1 MLTSMKPNDGIVLQ
15 GPRLTEGA
23 RRRVAML
30 RWSGAGLVIAA
41 LFATAA
47 QLLYGHIGVDR
58 IAIDTLW
65 WCLAA
70 CIPATLLV
78 DRFVHTPATEGGIW
92 IVFCTA
98 AVFGLLLAFF
108 GVTHGLYSRVV
119 LIGAFL
125 GETMWLIVG
134 VQWLVRGRVLRLGVC
149 EPSVLHLLSEARHA
163 LESPVT
169 HASAELV
176 ASNDLHHLATLDG
189 VVIDR
194 YSNKDEVL
202 KRLISALKLG
212 GVRIYSADHVHE
224 LLTGRLSLQQTEDSF
239 LDDSSGKVLYGL
251 VKRVL
256 DVLGAVVLLA
266 IAGVPMLLIA
276 AAVRV
281 DTPGPALFRQLRVGV
296 HGSPFRMLK
305 FRTMYVRPDMG
316 DASSPESTDEVAGRV
331 TPLGRW
337 LRKFRFDELPQLLNV
352 IDGTMSLIGPRPEWT
367 ETAGAFF
374 DDIAHY
380 PYRHLVRPG
389 ITGWAQVNQ
398 GHVTAVADARIKLEY
413 DLYYVKHLSFAL
425 DLVIGIRTVSTVLTG
440 FGAK

>member
-1 MLTSMKPNDGIVLQ
+1 MLASMKPNDSILLPA
-15 GPRLTEGA
+15 PRLTEGA

-47 QLLYGHIGVDR
+47 QWMYGHIGVDR

-70 CIPATLLV
+70 WIPATLLV

-92 IVFCTA
+92 ILFCTA
-98 AVFGLLLAFF
+98 AVYGLLLAFF
-108 GVTHGLYSRVV
+108 GVTHGLYSRAV
-119 LIGAFL
+119 LAGAFV
-125 GETMWLIVG
+125 GETVWLMIG
-134 VQWLVRGRVLRLGVC
+134 VQLLVRGRVLRLGVC
-149 EPSVLHLLSEARHA
+149 EPSVLHLLSEARLA
-163 LESPVT
+163 IESPVT
-169 HASAELV
+169 HARAELV
-176 ASNDLHHLATLDG
+176 ASNDLAHLASLDG

-194 YSNKDEVL
+194 YSNKDERL

-239 LDDSSGKVLYGL
+239 LDDSSGKVLYSL

-256 DVLGAVVLLA
+256 DLGGASVLLLV
-266 IAGVPMLLIA
+266 AGIPMLVIA
-276 AAVRV
+276 AAIRLS
-281 DTPGPALFRQLRVGV
+281 TPGPALFRQLRVGV
-296 HGSPFRMLK
+296 HGRPFRMLK
-305 FRTMYVRPDMG
+305 FRTMYVRPD
-316 DASSPESTDEVAGRV
+316 DADVMQPESLDEVQGRV

-352 IDGTMSLIGPRPEWT
+352 LDGTMSLIGPRPEWT
-367 ETAGAFF
+367 ATAGAFF

-398 GHVTAVADARIKLEY
+398 GHVTALADARIKLEF

-425 DLVIGIRTVSTVLTG
+425 DLVIGIRTVTTVLTG

>member
-1 MLTSMKPNDGIVLQ
+1 MLTSMKPNDGLLLPA
-15 GPRLTEGA
+15 PRLTEGA

-30 RWSGAGLVIAA
+30 RWSGAGLVVAA
-41 LFATAA
+41 LCATAA
-47 QLLYGHIGVDR
+47 QWMYGHVGVDR
-58 IAIDTLW
+58 IALETLW
-65 WCLAA
+65 WCLAVW
-70 CIPATLLV
+70 IPATLLV

-108 GVTHGLYSRVV
+108 GITHGLYSRAV
-119 LIGAFL
+119 LATAFV
-125 GETMWLIVG
+125 GETTWLIVG
-134 VQWLVRGRVLRLGVC
+134 VQLLVRGHVLRLGVC
-149 EPSVLHLLSEARHA
+149 EPRVLHLLSEARHA
-163 LESPVT
+163 IESPVT
-169 HASAELV
+169 QARAELV
-176 ASNDLHHLATLDG
+176 ASNDLDHLATLDG

-194 YSNKDEVL
+194 YSTKDERL

-239 LDDSSGKVLYGL
+239 LDDSSGKVLYSL

-256 DVLGAVVLLA
+256 DVGGASVLLLV
-266 IAGVPMLLIA
+266 AGVPMLVIA
-276 AAVRV
+276 AAIRLG
-281 DTPGPALFRQLRVGV
+281 TPGPALFRQLRVGV
-296 HGSPFRMLK
+296 HGRPFRMLK
-305 FRTMYVRPDMG
+305 FRTMYDRRDNH
-316 DASSPESTDEVAGRV
+316 ASMQPESLDEAQGRV
-331 TPLGRW
+331 TPLGHW

-352 IDGTMSLIGPRPEWT
+352 LDGTMSLIGPRPEWT

-374 DDIAHY
+374 DEIAHY

-398 GHVTAVADARIKLEY
+398 GHVTALADARIKLEF

-425 DLVIGIRTVSTVLTG
+425 DLVIGIRTVTTVLTG